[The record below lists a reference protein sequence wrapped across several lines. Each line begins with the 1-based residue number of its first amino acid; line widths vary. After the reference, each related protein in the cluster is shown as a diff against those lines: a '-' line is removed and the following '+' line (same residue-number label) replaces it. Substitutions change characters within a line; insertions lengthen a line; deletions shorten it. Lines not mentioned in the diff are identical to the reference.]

1 MRFKGETM
9 ETIRIDFKRAL
20 FSKRFIRIK
29 PMIALLLLSASVN
42 AAEIRGRIWSEN
54 NVNAAPPGA
63 ELAIDC
69 GAGTKPP
76 VPLEKDGS
84 YSLRSL
90 PANMSCTVTIRV
102 TVSGKT
108 LSSHAVPIRTNATVV
123 NFNAEVIIANDSAVV
138 LLPR

>member
-1 MRFKGETM
+1 M
-9 ETIRIDFKRAL
+9 ETIRIDIKRAV

-29 PMIALLLLSASVN
+29 FAMALVLLSNAVN

-63 ELAIDC
+63 ELAIEC
-69 GAGTKPP
+69 GAGARQSVRLKN
-76 VPLEKDGS
+76 DGS

-90 PANMSCTVTIRV
+90 PANVGCTATIRV

-108 LSSHAVPIRTNATVV
+108 LQSRSVPVRTNATVV
-123 NFNAEVIIANDSAVV
+123 NFNAEVIIANNNAVV

>member
-1 MRFKGETM
+1 M

-29 PMIALLLLSASVN
+29 SMIALLLLASSLN
-42 AAEIRGRIWSEN
+42 AAEIRGRIWSEK

-63 ELAIDC
+63 ALVIAC
-69 GAGTKPP
+69 GAGP
-76 VPLEKDGS
+76 VQEISLDNDGS

-90 PANMSCTVTIRV
+90 PANAGCTATIHV
-102 TVSGKT
+102 TVPGKT
-108 LSSHAVPIRTNATVV
+108 LRSRSVPVRTNSTVV
-123 NFNAEVIIANDSAVV
+123 NFNAEVIIANKSTVV

>member
-1 MRFKGETM
+1 M
-9 ETIRIDFKRAL
+9 ETIRIDFKQAVL
-20 FSKRFIRIK
+20 SIRFKGIK
-29 PMIALLLLSASVN
+29 FVIALLLLSTSVN

-63 ELAIDC
+63 ELAIEC
-69 GAGTKPP
+69 GAGARQSVQLKN
-76 VPLEKDGS
+76 DGS

-90 PANMSCTVTIRV
+90 PANVGCTATIRV

-108 LSSHAVPIRTNATVV
+108 LQSRSVPVRTNATVV
-123 NFNAEVIIANDSAVV
+123 NFNAEVIIANNSAVV